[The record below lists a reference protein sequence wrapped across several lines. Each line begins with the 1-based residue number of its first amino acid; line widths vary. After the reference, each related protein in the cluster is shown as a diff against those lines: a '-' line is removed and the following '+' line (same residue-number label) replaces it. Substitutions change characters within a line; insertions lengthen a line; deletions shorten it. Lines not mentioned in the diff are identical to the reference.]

1 MSEAPPIIK
10 VARSNTS
17 MKGSK
22 YVISTNI
29 SDIYSGDVFIKLLAS
44 QFTNTNLV
52 PKETTEINL
61 IDKGI
66 EIILPDD
73 IKSTNEDSA
82 ISQID
87 LVKIEGQLPKTI
99 PKRGEVTSNKLS
111 TPLSTSHTYQ
121 KIRVQAAILTSYLQ
135 NINAPRSTS
144 IENKVEAALAS
155 EGLEGQPRGPKAQT
169 ASEVFVETEPKQRT
183 THDPVE
189 LAKKFTVQTNGD
201 ETKQAKLTAAD
212 SAIPSKPDAILGASN
227 ENSRSMPPASAPPK
241 AVTQQP
247 PAPVSV
253 SSLLQSGRLKNIA
266 QATVDAP
273 KQNAPE
279 EPRSTALLG
288 EQTRPKT
295 TAYALVHEM
304 KAATPAVNSM
314 SFPLVARQEVD
325 SRSTDILDLGL
336 QFETSAR
343 PAQGTQNTAVP
354 TSIQH
359 FHQDARQIANQL
371 AAQFPK
377 QRDNTTV
384 IRLNPNEL
392 GYVRMAMRNIDG
404 VMSMTIL
411 AERPETAEIMR
422 RNISDLEQEFQSLGF
437 ENLSFEFDDNSPQRD
452 SPAAQDILQDIEK
465 IDHQLSINPENTTYA
480 TADGRLNLR
489 L

>member
-1 MSEAPPIIK
+1 
-10 VARSNTS
+10 
-17 MKGSK
+17 
-22 YVISTNI
+22 
-29 SDIYSGDVFIKLLAS
+29 
-44 QFTNTNLV
+44 
-52 PKETTEINL
+52 
-61 IDKGI
+61 
-66 EIILPDD
+66 
-73 IKSTNEDSA
+73 
-82 ISQID
+82 
-87 LVKIEGQLPKTI
+87 
-99 PKRGEVTSNKLS
+99 
-111 TPLSTSHTYQ
+111 
-121 KIRVQAAILTSYLQ
+121 
-135 NINAPRSTS
+135 
-144 IENKVEAALAS
+144 
-155 EGLEGQPRGPKAQT
+155 
-169 ASEVFVETEPKQRT
+169 
-183 THDPVE
+183 
-189 LAKKFTVQTNGD
+189 
-201 ETKQAKLTAAD
+201 
-212 SAIPSKPDAILGASN
+212 
-227 ENSRSMPPASAPPK
+227 MPPVSAPPK

-247 PAPVSV
+247 PAPVSA
-253 SSLLQSGRLKNIA
+253 SSPLQSGRLKDIA
-266 QATVDAP
+266 QATIDAP

-343 PAQGTQNTAVP
+343 PAQGTQSTAVP

-392 GYVRMAMRNIDG
+392 GYVRMTMRNIDG

-452 SPAAQDILQDIEK
+452 SPAAQDILQDVEQ
-465 IDHQLSINPENTTYA
+465 IDHQLSINPENTPYS

>member
-1 MSEAPPIIK
+1 LIKNTSGGETMSEAPPIIK

-66 EIILPDD
+66 EIVLPDD

-87 LVKIEGQLPKTI
+87 LVKIEGQQAKHSI
-99 PKRGEVTSNKLS
+99 EHLS
-111 TPLSTSHTYQ
+111 HLS

-343 PAQGTQNTAVP
+343 PAQGTQSTAVP